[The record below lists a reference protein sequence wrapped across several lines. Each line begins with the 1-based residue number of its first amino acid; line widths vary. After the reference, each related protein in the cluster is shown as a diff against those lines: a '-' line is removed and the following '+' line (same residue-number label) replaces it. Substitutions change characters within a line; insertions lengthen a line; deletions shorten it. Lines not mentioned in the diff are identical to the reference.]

1 VDKLKVGK
9 LLGALSLLLLSAYAG
24 MFILDPLKIWVFF
37 YLKAVAVAVLP
48 GLVCF
53 SWLYF
58 WRDGDDPFQFLLRWN
73 VGSQILFLALN
84 LVRVQAGSWGV
95 FGWLY
100 MVLSVVIIGIYL
112 TNLHFSRWG
121 FWVTGVLILL
131 NVVFAFG
138 LALTTFEYVHPWFAR
153 EEVAGL
159 AALRDFVTELS
170 VMGALF
176 TSSSQLYWHEI
187 LKKIREEILVE
198 MIFDSLDG

>member
-1 VDKLKVGK
+1 MDRLKLGR
-9 LLGALSLLLLSAYAG
+9 LMGGLSLVLLSAYAG
-24 MFILDPLKIWVFF
+24 MFILDPLNIWVLF
-37 YLKAVAVAVLP
+37 YLKAVAVAVVP
-48 GLVCF
+48 GLICF

-58 WRDGDDPFQFLLRWN
+58 WRDDGDPFLFLCRWN
-73 VGSQILFLALN
+73 VGTQILFLAMN

-100 MVLSVVIIGIYL
+100 LTLSAVVVGIYL
-112 TNLHFSRWG
+112 SNYHFSRWG

-153 EEVAGL
+153 EGVGL

-187 LKKIREEILVE
+187 LKKIREEALVE
-198 MIFDSLDG
+198 MIFESLEG

>member
-1 VDKLKVGK
+1 VDRLKVSK
-9 LLGALSLLLLSAYAG
+9 LVGALALVLLSAYAC
-24 MFILDPLKIWVFF
+24 MFILDPGNVFVYV
-37 YLKAVAVAVLP
+37 YLKVVSVGVVL
-48 GLVCF
+48 GLICF

-58 WRDGDDPFQFLLRWN
+58 WRDGDDPFLFLCHWN
-73 VGSQILFLALN
+73 CGTQILFLAMN

-100 MVLSVVIIGIYL
+100 MVLSAVIVGIYL
-112 TNLHFSRWG
+112 SNYHFSRWG

-153 EEVAGL
+153 EEVGL

-187 LKKIREEILVE
+187 LRKIRDEILVE
-198 MIFDSLDG
+198 MIFDFLDG

>member
-1 VDKLKVGK
+1 MDRLKLGK
-9 LLGALSLLLLSAYAG
+9 LLGGLSLVLLSAYAG
-24 MFILDPLKIWVFF
+24 MFILDPLNIWVLF
-37 YLKAVAVAVLP
+37 YLKAVAVAVVP

-53 SWLYF
+53 SWLF
-58 WRDGDDPFQFLLRWN
+58 IWRDGGDPFQFLCLWN
-73 VGSQILFLALN
+73 CGTQILFLALN
-84 LVRVQAGSWGV
+84 LVRVKSGSWGV

-100 MVLSVVIIGIYL
+100 LALSAVIVGIYL
-112 TNLHFSRWG
+112 SNIHFSRWG

-138 LALTTFEYVHPWFAR
+138 LALTTFEYVHPWFAK
-153 EEVAGL
+153 EGVGL

-187 LKKIREEILVE
+187 LRKIRDEILVE

>member
-1 VDKLKVGK
+1 LGK
-9 LLGALSLLLLSAYAG
+9 LVGALSLLLLSAYAG
-24 MFILDPLKIWVFF
+24 MFILDPHDIWVFF
-37 YLKAVAVAVLP
+37 YLKALALGVVP

-53 SWLYF
+53 SWLIF
-58 WRDGDDPFQFLLRWN
+58 WRDSDDPFLFLCHWN
-73 VGSQILFLALN
+73 CGSQILFLALN

-100 MVLSVVIIGIYL
+100 MVLSAVVVGIYL
-112 TNLHFSRWG
+112 SNYHFSRWG
-121 FWVTGVLILL
+121 FWVTGMLILL

-153 EEVAGL
+153 EGVGL

-187 LKKIREEILVE
+187 LRKIREERLVE
-198 MIFDSLDG
+198 MVFESLEG

>member
-1 VDKLKVGK
+1 VDRLKVSK
-9 LLGALSLLLLSAYAG
+9 LVGALALVLLSAYAC
-24 MFILDPLKIWVFF
+24 MFILDPGNVFVYV
-37 YLKAVAVAVLP
+37 YLKVVSVGVVL
-48 GLVCF
+48 GLICF

-58 WRDGDDPFQFLLRWN
+58 WRDGDDPFLFLCHWN
-73 VGSQILFLALN
+73 CGTQILFLAMN

-100 MVLSVVIIGIYL
+100 MVLSAVIVGIYL
-112 TNLHFSRWG
+112 SNYHFSRWG

-153 EEVAGL
+153 EEVGL

-187 LKKIREEILVE
+187 LRKIRDEILVE

>member
-1 VDKLKVGK
+1 VDRLKVSK
-9 LLGALSLLLLSAYAG
+9 LVGALALVLLSAYAC
-24 MFILDPLKIWVFF
+24 MFILDPGNVFVYV
-37 YLKAVAVAVLP
+37 YLKVVSVGVVL
-48 GLVCF
+48 GLICF

-58 WRDGDDPFQFLLRWN
+58 WRDGDDPFLFLCHWN
-73 VGSQILFLALN
+73 CGTQILVLAMN

-100 MVLSVVIIGIYL
+100 MVLSAVIVGIYL
-112 TNLHFSRWG
+112 SNYHFSRWG

-153 EEVAGL
+153 EEVGL

-187 LKKIREEILVE
+187 LRKIRDEILVE

>member
-1 VDKLKVGK
+1 VDGLKVGK
-9 LLGALSLLLLSAYAG
+9 LVGALSLVSLSAYVG
-24 MFILDPLKIWVFF
+24 MFILDPLNILVFF
-37 YLKAVAVAVLP
+37 YLKALAVAVMP
-48 GLVCF
+48 GLICF
-53 SWLYF
+53 SWLFF
-58 WRDGDDPFQFLLRWN
+58 WRDGDDPFLFLCHWN
-73 VGSQILFLALN
+73 IGTQMLFLALN

-100 MVLSVVIIGIYL
+100 MILSAVIVGIYL
-112 TNLHFSRWG
+112 SNFHFARWG

-138 LALTTFEYVHPWFAR
+138 LTLTTFEYVHPWFAR
-153 EEVAGL
+153 EGVAGL

-198 MIFDSLDG
+198 MMFDSLDG

>member
-9 LLGALSLLLLSAYAG
+9 LVGALALLLLSAYAG
-24 MFILDPLKIWVFF
+24 MFILNPLNVWVFF
-37 YLKAVAVAVLP
+37 YLKAVALAVLP

-58 WRDGDDPFQFLLRWN
+58 WRDGDDPFQFLCLWN
-73 VGSQILFLALN
+73 CGSQILFLALN

-100 MVLSVVIIGIYL
+100 MVLSAVIIGIYL
-112 TNLHFSRWG
+112 SNYHFSRWG

-153 EEVAGL
+153 EGVGL
-159 AALRDFVTELS
+159 AALRGFVTELS

-187 LKKIREEILVE
+187 LKNIREEILVE
-198 MIFDSLDG
+198 MIFESLDG

>member
-1 VDKLKVGK
+1 MDRLKLGK
-9 LLGALSLLLLSAYAG
+9 LVGALALVSLSAYAG
-24 MFILDPLKIWVFF
+24 MFILDPLNIWVFL
-37 YLKAVAVAVLP
+37 YLKAVAVGVVP

-58 WRDGDDPFQFLLRWN
+58 WRDGDDPFLFLCHWN
-73 VGSQILFLALN
+73 IGTQMLFLALN

-100 MVLSVVIIGIYL
+100 MILSAVIIGIYL
-112 TNLHFSRWG
+112 SNYHFSRWG

-153 EEVAGL
+153 EGVTGL

-187 LKKIREEILVE
+187 LKKIREEILIE

>member
-1 VDKLKVGK
+1 VDRLKVGK
-9 LLGALSLLLLSAYAG
+9 LVGALALVLLSAYAC
-24 MFILDPLKIWVFF
+24 MFHLDTGNVFVYV
-37 YLKAVAVAVLP
+37 YLKVVSVGVVP

-58 WRDGDDPFQFLLRWN
+58 WRDGEDPFLFLCHWN
-73 VGSQILFLALN
+73 CGTQMLFLAMN
-84 LVRVQAGSWGV
+84 LIRVKAGSWGV

-100 MVLSVVIIGIYL
+100 LALSAVIVGIYL
-112 TNLHFSRWG
+112 SNYHFSRWG

-138 LALTTFEYVHPWFAR
+138 LALTTFEYVHTWFR
-153 EEVAGL
+153 EGVGL
-159 AALRDFVTELS
+159 VALRDFVTELS

-187 LKKIREEILVE
+187 LGKIREEALVE
-198 MIFDSLDG
+198 MIFDSLEG